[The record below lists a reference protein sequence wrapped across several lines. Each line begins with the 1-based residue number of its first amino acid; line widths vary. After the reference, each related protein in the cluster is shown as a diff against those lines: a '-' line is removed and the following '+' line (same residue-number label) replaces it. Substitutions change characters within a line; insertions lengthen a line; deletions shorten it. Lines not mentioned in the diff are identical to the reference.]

1 MPYGAHEAMET
12 HEILNETRSQIEH
25 FSFYARQCQDQSLKQ
40 MIERHIQSAVAA
52 YNEMV
57 NYTHTYKAAT
67 PHQPDM
73 RLAQP
78 QQIAYGLRQPAP
90 VSPQT
95 GVTSFNDQQIAGAV
109 LSAHKNSARNHMQA
123 ALECADPNLRQMMV
137 NGAVTCAQ
145 HAYET
150 FLFMNQKGWYQVP
163 TLLDKTAQTLLHT
176 YQPIGQ
182 QAGPVQP
189 AYQ

>member
-12 HEILNETRSQIEH
+12 HEILNEKRLMIEH
-25 FSFYARQCQDQSLKQ
+25 FSFYARECQDPNLRQ
-40 MIERHIQSAVAA
+40 MIERHLQAA
-52 YNEMV
+52 IAGYNEMV
-57 NYTHTYKAAT
+57 GYTHTYKAVT

-73 RLAQP
+73 RLVHP
-78 QQIAYGLRQPAP
+78 QQIAYGLRQPSP
-90 VSPQT
+90 VAPQT
-95 GVTSFNDQQIAGAV
+95 GVTSFNDQQIAGAI

-145 HAYET
+145 HAFEV
-150 FLFMNQKGWYQVP
+150 FLYMNQKGWYQVP
-163 TLLDKTAQTLLHT
+163 TLLDKTAQTLLHH
-176 YQPIGQ
+176 YQPVGHQ
-182 QAGPVQP
+182 PAQP